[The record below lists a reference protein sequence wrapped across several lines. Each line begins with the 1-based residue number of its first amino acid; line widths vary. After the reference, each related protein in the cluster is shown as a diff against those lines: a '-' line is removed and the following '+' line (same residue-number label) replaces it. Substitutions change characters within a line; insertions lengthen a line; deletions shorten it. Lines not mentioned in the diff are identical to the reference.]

1 MAQVRGTF
9 AELYDNLDKSIF
21 VLLGEALKEL
31 PKIWSRVYNVKTSD
45 KKFERVL
52 SVTGMGDIPTKA
64 EGAAYTSDVIRPGWS
79 KDYTHLEFGL
89 MFEVTQTA
97 LEDDQ
102 YDQLSQHAKWLM
114 FSARVVEEKYGHAVF
129 NNGFTTEQ
137 SPDGVSLFNSAH
149 VLKGGGTARNTLS
162 AAADLS
168 ATSLQN
174 ALIDMSTQTKVE
186 AGQIVQAPSDLILF
200 VPPALEFTADRIL
213 NSTLLPGSA
222 DNDRNPIKARRNW
235 TLIVS
240 PYLTDDDT
248 WFLLDA
254 SKKGHGVTSYTRVPI
269 SMEPAMTD
277 PRTRNRMYPIRFRR
291 SWGASFWQ
299 GTFGVPGV

>member
-9 AELYDNLDKSIF
+9 AELYDNLDKSVF
-21 VLLGEALKEL
+21 VLLGDALKEL
-31 PKIWSRVYNVKTSD
+31 PKIWSKVYNVKTSD
-45 KKFERVL
+45 RKFERVM
-52 SVTGMGDIPTKA
+52 SVLGMGDIPTKA
-64 EGAAYTSDVIRPGWS
+64 EGAPYTSDVIRAGWT

-89 MFEVTQTA
+89 MFEVSQTA

-102 YDQLSQHAKWLM
+102 HDQLSQHAKWLM
-114 FSARVVEEKYGHAVF
+114 FSARVVEEKYAHAVF

-137 SPDGVSLFNSAH
+137 SPDGVSLFNATH

-174 ALIDMSTQTKVE
+174 ALIDMTTQTKVE
-186 AGQIVQAPSDLILF
+186 AGQIVQAPSDLVLF

-235 TLIVS
+235 TLVVS

-248 WFLLDA
+248 WFLLDG

-277 PRTRNRMYPIRFRR
+277 ARTRSRLYPIRFRR

>member
-1 MAQVRGTF
+1 MPQVRGSF
-9 AELYDNLDKSIF
+9 VELYDNVDKAIF
-21 VLLGEALKEL
+21 TLLFDAQKEL
-31 PKIWSRVYNVKTSD
+31 PKIWSKVYNIKTSN

-52 SVTGMGDIPTKA
+52 SVTGMGDIPQKA
-64 EGAAYTSDVIRPGWS
+64 EGAPYTSDVIRAGWS

-102 YDQLSQHAKWLM
+102 YDQLAQHARWLM
-114 FSARVVEEKYGHAVF
+114 FSSRVVEEKYAHAVF

-137 SPDGVSLFNSAH
+137 TPDGVSLFNAAH
-149 VLKGGGTARNTLS
+149 VLKGGGTARNTLA

-168 ATSLQN
+168 ATSLQQ
-174 ALIDMSTQTKVE
+174 ALVDWQTQTKVE
-186 AGQIVQAPSDLILF
+186 SGQLVAPAQDLILF
-200 VPPALEFTADRIL
+200 VPPDLEFVADRIL

-240 PYLTDDDT
+240 PYLTDTDA
-248 WFLLDA
+248 WFLLAA
-254 SKKGHGVTSYTRVPI
+254 SKKSHGITSYTRVPT

-277 PRTRNRMYPIRFRR
+277 PRTRNRMYPVRFRR

-299 GTFGVPGV
+299 GTFGSPGV